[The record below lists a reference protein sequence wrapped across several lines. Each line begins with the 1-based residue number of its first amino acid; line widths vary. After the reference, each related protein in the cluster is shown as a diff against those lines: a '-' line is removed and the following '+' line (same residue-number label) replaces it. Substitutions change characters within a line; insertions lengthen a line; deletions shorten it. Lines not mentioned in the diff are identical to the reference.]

1 MGQLYKCSV
10 RPGGDLIHDVPK
22 TGVSA
27 AEIMVLN
34 HVHGEGSV
42 INIEPTKTNRT
53 PHKQEYNRLA
63 QVYGSRAVHEVFGNV
78 FNVRLPNKLDLDA
91 MNDEDGDDGEEQKEL
106 TDKDLDV

>member
-1 MGQLYKCSV
+1 MGQLYNCNV

-22 TGVSA
+22 ENLSA

-42 INIEPTKTNRT
+42 VNIEPTKTTRT
-53 PHKQEYNRLA
+53 PHKEEYGRLCD
-63 QVYGSRAVHEVFGNV
+63 VYGAKSVQEVFGNI

-91 MNDEDGDDGEEQKEL
+91 MDDDDEPEKEL
-106 TDKDLDV
+106 SDKDLNV

>member
-1 MGQLYKCSV
+1 MGQLYNCNV

-22 TGVSA
+22 TDVSA

-42 INIEPTKTNRT
+42 INIEPTKTTRT
-53 PHKQEYNRLA
+53 PHKQEYNRLTD
-63 QVYGSRAVHEVFGNV
+63 VYGPRAVQEVFGNV

-91 MNDEDGDDGEEQKEL
+91 MEEGDEELDDEDLK
-106 TDKDLDV
+106 V